1 MPLITSTT
9 NLKSLKYETYTQAPF
24 VVTQIPDEPES
35 NGYQLISGLP
45 PLGGVGGNVTDFF
58 RGGFGLPRAVI
69 QDEVRIGK
77 FLTSPQ
83 GLLFIGKQQLLSRIG
98 VREQNT
104 VGPLNDGLYNPLST
118 LASVAGIGVG
128 AYFEKQT
135 QRTYLEKLQPEFTA
149 GDDGAEDFIPNRLI
163 QLRNSKILTGVATN
177 NRSLTISPSNNEI
190 LSYTGGPGAELG
202 IGNTVIGFAGNPGGG
217 YLRTGVNNN
226 NVKKYLYIEVPPTTV
241 QNPINLGLRY
251 ISSTSGMG
259 NIALQDTFFAQNLAE
274 PTLPQSTSPSSTIDL
289 RLDGKKAD
297 STSLILFNPESV
309 IAPESV
315 LNLNRIVGN
324 FGVSKQYVLA
334 KGQILPL
341 GDNIQTFNAV
351 YNAISEVDG
360 TSTSTNAL
368 PYNNFRVG
376 NSSGVLTYTQDQL
389 IQAGNN
395 TPNIPSTT
403 TGYSTY
409 GAKLRDFRQELY
421 ASLQKENGKYI
432 SNTISAAPDY
442 NTRNIEN
449 RVSLGNPGNPAY
461 NRFDYSK
468 GIDYTETQNGGKS
481 INALDTIT
489 AFPIYRSTNVNPK
502 QTDVGGPLNDL
513 VKFRIA
519 AINND
524 NPSLKDFMHFRAFL
538 NSFVDNYNPEWNSI
552 SYVGRGDKLYTY
564 SGFTRQVTLS
574 WTIVAQSVQE
584 LLPMYKKLNY
594 LASNTMPDYSPSGYM
609 RGPLVELTVGAYLF
623 DQPGFINSLTYT
635 ANLDAGWEIGID
647 AYGDSLQTTPNRQE
661 RDKNPGVFELPKM
674 IDVSMT
680 FTPIPEFLAR
690 KPKGVFLP
698 YNQPEEGKWI
708 DYKIK
713 NASERDV
720 NFLPKVEA
728 GIPEVDSKIPGNG
741 YLVYQNEN
749 YIAVTREGNTF
760 GNY

>member
-9 NLKSLKYETYTQAPF
+9 NLKSLKYETYTQAPY
-24 VVTQIPDEPES
+24 VITQIPDEPES

-149 GDDGAEDFIPNRLI
+149 GDNGAEDYNTNRLV
-163 QLRNSKILTGVATN
+163 QLRNSKILTGVAIN

-226 NVKKYLYIEVPPTTV
+226 NVKKYLYAFNTLSTPFTD
-241 QNPINLGLRY
+241 INNNT
-251 ISSTSGMG
+251 SSNRRT
-259 NIALQDTFFAQNLAE
+259 
-274 PTLPQSTSPSSTIDL
+274 DL
-289 RLDGKKAD
+289 NFLIDGKDQITAD
-297 STSLILFNPESV
+297 SLLFNPESV
-309 IAPESV
+309 IALPPV
-315 LNLNRIVGN
+315 LNLSRIVGN
-324 FGVSKQYVLA
+324 YGVSKQYTLA
-334 KGQILPL
+334 KGQLL
-341 GDNIQTFNAV
+341 LNNIGGFVSSIAEFNTT

-360 TSTSTNAL
+360 SSTSTNAT
-368 PYNNFRVG
+368 PYNNTAG
-376 NSSGVLTYTQDQL
+376 NTTSNGALTYTQDQL
-389 IQAGNN
+389 IQASNALLADGGGPSNTVGNN
-395 TPNIPSTT
+395 QYNTT
-403 TGYSTY
+403 L
-409 GAKLRDFRQELY
+409 KDFRRELY
-421 ASLQKENGKYI
+421 ASLKTENGRRI

-442 NTRNIEN
+442 TTKNIEN
-449 RVSLGNPGNPAY
+449 RVNLGNPGNPAY

-468 GIDYTETQNGGKS
+468 GIDYSNNGKG
-481 INALDTIT
+481 INALDTIN
-489 AFPIYRSTNVNPK
+489 AFPIYRATNVASGT
-502 QTDVGGPLNDL
+502 TDVGGALNDL

-594 LASNTMPDYSPSGYM
+594 LASNTMPDYSSAGYM

-635 ANLDAGWEIGID
+635 ANLDAGWEIGIGSD
-647 AYGDSLQTTPNRQE
+647 GESAQTTDSNT
-661 RDKNPGVFELPKM
+661 DLNPGVFELPKM

-690 KPKGVFLP
+690 KPNGSLLKSNVGFSQQSFLKGKHA
-698 YNQPEEGKWI
+698 NK
-708 DYKIK
+708 
-713 NASERDV
+713 RDV
-720 NFLPKVEA
+720 NFLPKTAV
-728 GIPEVDSKIPGNG
+728 GDNPEG
-741 YLVYQNEN
+741 YLVYQDEN
-749 YIAVTREGNTF
+749 YIALTREGNTF

>member
-58 RGGFGLPRAVI
+58 RGGFGLPRAII

-118 LASVAGIGVG
+118 LASVAGIGAG
-128 AYFEKQT
+128 IYFDKQT
-135 QRTYLEKLQPEFTA
+135 QRTYLEKLQPEFIA
-149 GDDGAEDFIPNRLI
+149 GDDGAEDYNTNRLV

-202 IGNTVIGFAGNPGGG
+202 IGNTVIWFAGNPGGG

-226 NVKKYLYIEVPPTTV
+226 NVKKYLYVAEP
-241 QNPINLGLRY
+241 NPASPNL
-251 ISSTSGMG
+251 IS
-259 NIALQDTFFAQNLAE
+259 ALSRLQNL
-274 PTLPQSTSPSSTIDL
+274 LI
-289 RLDGKKAD
+289 DGKD
-297 STSLILFNPESV
+297 TNSQSSLLFNPESV
-309 IAPESV
+309 ISTPPV
-315 LNLNRIVGN
+315 LNLSRIVGN
-324 FGVSKQYVLA
+324 YGVSKQYTTNFLSSSISIFNDLENGISVFD
-334 KGQILPL
+334 GS
-341 GDNIQTFNAV
+341 QTITNTKPYK
-351 YNAISEVDG
+351 YNNTATDG
-360 TSTSTNAL
+360 T
-368 PYNNFRVG
+368 P
-376 NSSGVLTYTQDQL
+376 SGVLTLTQDQL
-389 IQAGNN
+389 IEASNKGSFPSSSPIGYAQYN
-395 TPNIPSTT
+395 TT
-403 TGYSTY
+403 
-409 GAKLRDFRQELY
+409 LRDFRRDLY
-421 ASLQKENGKYI
+421 ASLKTENGRRI
-432 SNTISAAPDY
+432 SNTISLAPDY
-442 NTRNIEN
+442 TTRNIEN
-449 RVSLGNPGNPAY
+449 RVNLGNPGSPAY

-468 GIDYTETQNGGKS
+468 GIDYSNNGKG
-481 INALDTIT
+481 INALDTIN

-538 NSFVDNYNPEWNSI
+538 NSFVDNYSPEWNSI

-594 LASNTMPDYSPSGYM
+594 LASNTMPDYSSAGYM

-647 AYGDSLQTTPNRQE
+647 AYGDSLQTTPSKDEQAN
-661 RDKNPGVFELPKM
+661 NPGVFELPKM

-698 YNQPEEGKWI
+698 F
-708 DYKIK
+708 
-713 NASERDV
+713 NASLDEQENIKEFSAANKRDV
-720 NFLPKVEA
+720 NFLPAINA
-728 GIPEVDSKIPGNG
+728 GSTNNEG
-741 YLVYQNEN
+741 YLVQQTEN
-749 YIAVTREGNTF
+749 YIAVTRQGNTF
-760 GNY
+760 RNY

>member
-9 NLKSLKYETYTQAPF
+9 NLKSLKYKTYTQAPY
-24 VVTQIPDEPES
+24 VITQIPDEPES

-77 FLTSPQ
+77 FLLSPQ
-83 GLLFIGKQQLLSRIG
+83 GLLFVGKQQLLSRIG

-118 LASVAGIGVG
+118 LASVAGVGVG

-135 QRTYLEKLQPEFTA
+135 QRTYTEKVRDVFN
-149 GDDGAEDFIPNRLI
+149 EDVSEGNDRLVQLYNGKMFINGI
-163 QLRNSKILTGVATN
+163 ATN
-177 NRSLTISPSNNEI
+177 NKSLTISPSNNEI

-226 NVKKYLYIEVPPTTV
+226 NIKKYLYAEVSPTPP
-241 QNPINLGLRY
+241 R
-251 ISSTSGMG
+251 ISPLTFTPTTSGMG
-259 NIALQDTFFAQNLAE
+259 NAYLQDLFIEQQLNQPNEPATVISPNLFLNVGDE
-274 PTLPQSTSPSSTIDL
+274 VPSTL
-289 RLDGKKAD
+289 
-297 STSLILFNPESV
+297 LFNPESV
-309 IAPESV
+309 IKEAPV
-315 LNLNRIVGN
+315 LNLSRIVGN

-334 KGQILPL
+334 KGKLTPE
-341 GDNIQTFNAV
+341 GTDIQLFNAT
-351 YNAISEVDG
+351 YNAISDVDG
-360 TSTSTNAL
+360 RSIYTNEV
-368 PYNNFRVG
+368 PYNNTAG
-376 NSSGVLTYTQDQL
+376 GTTSNGALTYTQDQL
-389 IQAGNN
+389 IQASNALVADGGAPSNVVGNN
-395 TPNIPSTT
+395 QYNP
-403 TGYSTY
+403 
-409 GAKLRDFRQELY
+409 KLRDFRQELY
-421 ASLQKENGKYI
+421 KSLPKENGRYI
-432 SNTISAAPDY
+432 SNTISDAPDY
-442 NTRNIEN
+442 TKKNIEN
-449 RVSLGNPGNPAY
+449 RVNLGDPGSPRY

-468 GIDYTETQNGGKS
+468 GIDYSNNGKG

-489 AFPIYRSTNVNPK
+489 AFPIYRALNVAADS
-502 QTDVGGPLNDL
+502 TDVGGALNDL

-524 NPSLKDFMHFRAFL
+524 TPSLKDFMHFRAFL

-574 WTIVAQSVQE
+574 WTVVAQSVQE

-594 LASNTMPDYSPSGYM
+594 LAANTMPDYSPSGYM

-623 DQPGFINSLTYT
+623 DQPGFISSLTYT
-635 ANLDAGWEIGID
+635 ANFDAGWEIGIGSD
-647 AYGDSLQTTPNRQE
+647 GESVQTTNLNT
-661 RDKNPGVFELPKM
+661 DSNPGIFELPKM

-690 KPKGVFLP
+690 KPKGILFTA
-698 YNQPEEGKWI
+698 NKKQEGVDWST
-708 DYKIK
+708 YK
-713 NASERDV
+713 NRPANDRDV
-720 NFLPKVEA
+720 NFLPAIDA
-728 GIPEVDSKIPGNG
+728 GFGPKG
-741 YLVYQNEN
+741 YLVYQDEN
-749 YIAVTREGNTF
+749 YIALTREGETF

>member
-35 NGYQLISGLP
+35 NGFQLISGLP

-77 FLTSPQ
+77 FLLSPQ
-83 GLLFIGKQQLLSRIG
+83 GLLFSGKQQLLSRIG

-135 QRTYLEKLQPEFTA
+135 QRTYLEKLGNEFEIGNA
-149 GDDGAEDFIPNRLI
+149 GGADYNVNRLA
-163 QLRNSKILTGVATN
+163 QLYNSKILTGVATN

-217 YLRTGVNNN
+217 YLRTGINNKN
-226 NVKKYLYIEVPPTTV
+226 IEKYLYLGNALSTLSTDADG
-241 QNPINLGLRY
+241 NL
-251 ISSTSGMG
+251 ISVRRTD
-259 NIALQDTFFAQNLAE
+259 LNL
-274 PTLPQSTSPSSTIDL
+274 LI
-289 RLDGKKAD
+289 DGKDQSEASRITAD
-297 STSLILFNPESV
+297 SLLFNPESV
-309 IAPESV
+309 ISTPPV
-315 LNLNRIVGN
+315 LNLSRIVGN
-324 FGVSKQYVLA
+324 FGVSKQYTTNF
-334 KGQILPL
+334 L
-341 GDNIQTFNAV
+341 GSNIQIFNDV
-351 YNAISEVDG
+351 YNNISAEDG
-360 TSTSTNAL
+360 SSTSTNAL
-368 PYNNFRVG
+368 PYNNTKG
-376 NSSGVLTYTQDQL
+376 ETPGGVLTYTQDQL
-389 IQAGNN
+389 IEASDQNF
-395 TPNIPSTT
+395 IPYLNP
-403 TGYSTY
+403 TGYATY
-409 GAKLRDFRQELY
+409 NTTLRDFRKDLY
-421 ASLQKENGKYI
+421 ASLKTENGRRI
-432 SNTISAAPDY
+432 SNTISLAPDY
-442 NTRNIEN
+442 TTRNIEN
-449 RVSLGNPGNPAY
+449 RVNLGNPGDSKY

-468 GIDYTETQNGGKS
+468 GIDYSNNGKG
-481 INALDTIT
+481 INALDTIN

-538 NSFVDNYNPEWNSI
+538 NSFVDNYSPEWNSI

-594 LASNTMPDYSPSGYM
+594 LASNTMPDYSSAGYM

-647 AYGDSLQTTPNRQE
+647 AYGDSLQTTPSKDEQAN
-661 RDKNPGVFELPKM
+661 NPGVFELPKM

-690 KPKGVFLP
+690 KPKGVILP
-698 YNQPEEGKWI
+698 FDTPLDEQAPFKGLSANK
-708 DYKIK
+708 
-713 NASERDV
+713 RDV
-720 NFLPKVEA
+720 NFLPDINA
-728 GIPEVDSKIPGNG
+728 GLTDNEG
-741 YLVYQNEN
+741 YLVQQTEN
-749 YIAVTREGNTF
+749 YIAVTRQGNTF
-760 GNY
+760 RNY

>member
-9 NLKSLKYETYTQAPF
+9 NLKSLKYKTYTQAPY
-24 VVTQIPDEPES
+24 VITQIPDEPES

-83 GLLFIGKQQLLSRIG
+83 GLLFTGKQQLLSRIG

-118 LASVAGIGVG
+118 LASVAGVGVG

-135 QRTYLEKLQPEFTA
+135 QRTYLEKLGNEFEVGNA
-149 GDDGAEDFIPNRLI
+149 GGADYDVNRLA
-163 QLRNSKILTGVATN
+163 QLYNSKILNGLAFN
-177 NRSLTISPSNNEI
+177 NKSLTISPSNNEI

-202 IGNTVIGFAGNPGGG
+202 IGNTVIPFAGNPGGG

-226 NVKKYLYIEVPPTTV
+226 NVKKYLYTEVSPTS
-241 QNPINLGLRY
+241 PR
-251 ISSTSGMG
+251 ISPLSSIPTTSGMG
-259 NIALQDTFFAQNLAE
+259 GVYLQDLFLEQQLNQLDEPATVIQPNLFLNIGD
-274 PTLPQSTSPSSTIDL
+274 TVPSAL
-289 RLDGKKAD
+289 
-297 STSLILFNPESV
+297 LFNPESV
-309 IAPESV
+309 IKTAPV
-315 LNLNRIVGN
+315 LNLSRIVGN

-334 KGQILPL
+334 KGSLIPE
-341 GDNIQTFNAV
+341 GSDIQLFNTT

-360 TSTSTNAL
+360 RSTSTNAV
-368 PYNNFRVG
+368 PYNNTAG
-376 NSSGVLTYTQDQL
+376 NITSNGALTYTQDQL
-389 IQAGNN
+389 INASNALVANGGAPTNVVGNN
-395 TPNIPSTT
+395 QYNTI
-403 TGYSTY
+403 
-409 GAKLRDFRQELY
+409 LRDFRRDLY
-421 ASLQKENGKYI
+421 ASLKTENGRRI

-442 NTRNIEN
+442 TTKNIEN
-449 RVSLGNPGNPAY
+449 RVNLGNPGSPTY

-468 GIDYTETQNGGKS
+468 GIDYNNKG
-481 INALDTIT
+481 INALDTIN
-489 AFPIYRSTNVNPK
+489 AFPIYRAENVDPQ

-513 VKFRIA
+513 IKFRIA

-574 WTIVAQSVQE
+574 WTVIAQSVQE

-594 LASNTMPDYSPSGYM
+594 LASNTMPDYSSAGYM
-609 RGPLVELTVGAYLF
+609 RGPLIELTVGAYLF
-623 DQPGFINSLTYT
+623 DQPGFISSLTYA
-635 ANLDAGWEIGID
+635 ANFDAGWEIGIGVD
-647 AYGDSLQTTPNRQE
+647 GESAQTTSNT
-661 RDKNPGVFELPKM
+661 DLNPGILELPKM

-690 KPKGVFLP
+690 KPVGTLYTSNKEVT
-698 YNQPEEGKWI
+698 ET
-708 DYKIK
+708 DAYKNR
-713 NASERDV
+713 NANKRDV
-720 NFLPKVEA
+720 NFRPDQSA
-728 GIPEVDSKIPGNG
+728 GLGPEG
-741 YLVYQNEN
+741 YLVYQEEN
-749 YIAVTREGNTF
+749 YIALTRKGNTF
-760 GNY
+760 RNY

>member
-9 NLKSLKYETYTQAPF
+9 NLKSLKYETYTQAPY
-24 VVTQIPDEPES
+24 VITQIPDEPES

-58 RGGFGLPRAVI
+58 RGGLGLPRAVI

-149 GDDGAEDFIPNRLI
+149 GDNGAEDYNTNRLV

-177 NRSLTISPSNNEI
+177 NRSLNIPLSNNEI

-217 YLRTGVNNN
+217 YLRTGINNN
-226 NVKKYLYIEVPPTTV
+226 NVKKYLYVAEP
-241 QNPINLGLRY
+241 NPASPDL
-251 ISSTSGMG
+251 IS
-259 NIALQDTFFAQNLAE
+259 ALSRLQNL
-274 PTLPQSTSPSSTIDL
+274 LI
-289 RLDGKKAD
+289 DGKD
-297 STSLILFNPESV
+297 TNSQSSLLFNPESEAL
-309 IAPESV
+309 IKTPPV
-315 LNLNRIVGN
+315 LNLSRIVGN
-324 FGVSKQYVLA
+324 YGVSKQYVL
-334 KGQILPL
+334 KKDTKSSIS
-341 GDNIQTFNAV
+341 IFNDLENGINV
-351 YNAISEVDG
+351 FDG
-360 TSTSTNAL
+360 SQNVTNDK
-368 PYNNFRVG
+368 PYNNKDTDG
-376 NSSGVLTYTQDQL
+376 TPSGVLTLTQDQL
-389 IQAGNN
+389 IEASNTGSFPSSSPIGNAQYN
-395 TPNIPSTT
+395 T
-403 TGYSTY
+403 
-409 GAKLRDFRQELY
+409 KLRDFRQELY
-421 ASLQKENGKYI
+421 ASLKTENGRYI
-432 SNTISAAPDY
+432 SNTISSAPDY
-442 NTRNIEN
+442 TEKNIEK
-449 RVSLGNPGNPAY
+449 RVNLGNPGSSAY

-468 GIDYTETQNGGKS
+468 GIDYSNNGKG
-481 INALDTIT
+481 INALDTIN
-489 AFPIYRSTNVNPK
+489 AFPIYRATNVASGT
-502 QTDVGGPLNDL
+502 TDVGGALNDL

-594 LASNTMPDYSPSGYM
+594 LASNTMPDYSSAGYM

-635 ANLDAGWEIGID
+635 ANLDAGWEIGIGSD
-647 AYGDSLQTTPNRQE
+647 GESVQTTDSNT
-661 RDKNPGVFELPKM
+661 DSNPGVFELPKM

-690 KPKGVFLP
+690 KPNGSLLKSNVGFFQQSFLKGKHA
-698 YNQPEEGKWI
+698 NK
-708 DYKIK
+708 
-713 NASERDV
+713 RDV
-720 NFLPKVEA
+720 NFLPKTAV
-728 GIPEVDSKIPGNG
+728 GDNPEG
-741 YLVYQNEN
+741 YLVYQDEN
-749 YIAVTREGNTF
+749 YIALTREGNTF

>member
-9 NLKSLKYETYTQAPF
+9 NLKSLKYETYTQAPY
-24 VVTQIPDEPES
+24 VITQIPDEPES

-149 GDDGAEDFIPNRLI
+149 GDDGAEDYNTNRLV

-217 YLRTGVNNN
+217 YLRTGINNN
-226 NVKKYLYIEVPPTTV
+226 NVKKYLYVAEP
-241 QNPINLGLRY
+241 NPASPDL
-251 ISSTSGMG
+251 IS
-259 NIALQDTFFAQNLAE
+259 ALSRLQNL
-274 PTLPQSTSPSSTIDL
+274 LI
-289 RLDGKKAD
+289 DGKD
-297 STSLILFNPESV
+297 TNSQSSLLFNPESKAL
-309 IAPESV
+309 IKTPPV
-315 LNLNRIVGN
+315 LNLSRIVGN
-324 FGVSKQYVLA
+324 YGVSKQYVL
-334 KGQILPL
+334 KKDTKSSIS
-341 GDNIQTFNAV
+341 IFNDLENGINV
-351 YNAISEVDG
+351 FDG
-360 TSTSTNAL
+360 SQNVTNDK
-368 PYNNFRVG
+368 PYNNRATDG
-376 NSSGVLTYTQDQL
+376 TPSGVLTYTQDQL

-421 ASLQKENGKYI
+421 ASLKTENGRRI

-442 NTRNIEN
+442 TEKNIEK
-449 RVSLGNPGNPAY
+449 RVNLGNPGSPAY

-468 GIDYTETQNGGKS
+468 GIDYSNNGKG

-489 AFPIYRSTNVNPK
+489 AFPIYRSTNVDPK

-538 NSFVDNYNPEWNSI
+538 NSFIDNYNPEWNSI

-594 LASNTMPDYSPSGYM
+594 LASNTMPDYSSAGYM

-635 ANLDAGWEIGID
+635 ANLDAGWEIGIGSD
-647 AYGDSLQTTPNRQE
+647 GESAQTTDSNT
-661 RDKNPGVFELPKM
+661 DSNPGIFELPKM

-698 YNQPEEGKWI
+698 FDASLDEQK
-708 DYKIK
+708 DIK
-713 NASERDV
+713 EFSAANKRDV
-720 NFLPKVEA
+720 NFLPPINA
-728 GIPEVDSKIPGNG
+728 GLTNNEG
-741 YLVYQNEN
+741 YLVQQTEN
-749 YIAVTREGNTF
+749 YIAVTRKGDTF
-760 GNY
+760 RNY

>member
-9 NLKSLKYETYTQAPF
+9 NLKSLKYETYTQAPY

-83 GLLFIGKQQLLSRIG
+83 GLLFVGKQQLLSRIG

-118 LASVAGIGVG
+118 LASVAGVGIG

-149 GDDGAEDFIPNRLI
+149 GDNGAEDYNTNRLV

-202 IGNTVIGFAGNPGGG
+202 IGNTIIGFAGNPGGG
-217 YLRTGVNNN
+217 YLRTGVNNDK
-226 NVKKYLYIEVPPTTV
+226 VKKYLYAFNTLSTPFTDT
-241 QNPINLGLRY
+241 NSNTSSNRRTDLNFLINGKGESEEAR
-251 ISSTSGMG
+251 ITSE
-259 NIALQDTFFAQNLAE
+259 AL
-274 PTLPQSTSPSSTIDL
+274 
-289 RLDGKKAD
+289 
-297 STSLILFNPESV
+297 LFNPESV
-309 IAPESV
+309 IASPPV
-315 LNLNRIVGN
+315 LNLSRIVGN
-324 FGVSKQYVLA
+324 YGVSKTYTLA
-334 KGQILPL
+334 KGQLL
-341 GDNIQTFNAV
+341 LNNIGGFVSSIAEFNNT

-360 TSTSTNAL
+360 TSTSTKSTNTNS
-368 PYNNFRVG
+368 YNNRATDG
-376 NSSGVLTYTQDQL
+376 TPSGVLTLTQDQL
-389 IQAGNN
+389 IEASNTGSFSSNN
-395 TPNIPSTT
+395 TIGYARYNTT
-403 TGYSTY
+403 
-409 GAKLRDFRQELY
+409 LRDFRKELY
-421 ASLQKENGKYI
+421 ASLPKENGKYV

-442 NTRNIEN
+442 TTKNIEN
-449 RVSLGNPGNPAY
+449 RVNLGNPGSPTY

-468 GIDYTETQNGGKS
+468 GIDYSNNGKG

-489 AFPIYRSTNVNPK
+489 AFPIYRAANVDPT

-524 NPSLKDFMHFRAFL
+524 DPSLKDFMHFRAFL

-574 WTIVAQSVQE
+574 WTVVAQSVQE

-594 LASNTMPDYSPSGYM
+594 LAANTMPDYSSAGYM
-609 RGPLVELTVGAYLF
+609 RGSLVELTVGAYLF

-635 ANLDAGWEIGID
+635 ANFDAGWEIGIGSD
-647 AYGDSLQTTPNRQE
+647 GESYQTTQDQATVSN
-661 RDKNPGVFELPKM
+661 NPGIFELPKM

-690 KPKGVFLP
+690 KPKGIIVPFNSSVNPKFLP
-698 YNQPEEGKWI
+698 PAN
-708 DYKIK
+708 
-713 NASERDV
+713 ERDV
-720 NFLPKVEA
+720 NFLPNFPAGLGANA
-728 GIPEVDSKIPGNG
+728 GIGDERG
-741 YLVYQNEN
+741 YLVYQDEN
-749 YIAVTREGNTF
+749 YIALTRQGDTF

>member
-9 NLKSLKYETYTQAPF
+9 NLKSLKYETYTQPPY
-24 VVTQIPDEPES
+24 VITQIPDEPES

-58 RGGFGLPRAVI
+58 RGGFGLPRAII

-149 GDDGAEDFIPNRLI
+149 GDNGAEDYNTNRLV
-163 QLRNSKILTGVATN
+163 QLRNSKILTGVAIN

-226 NVKKYLYIEVPPTTV
+226 NVKKYLYAFNTLST
-241 QNPINLGLRY
+241 PITDINSNT
-251 ISSTSGMG
+251 SSNRRT
-259 NIALQDTFFAQNLAE
+259 
-274 PTLPQSTSPSSTIDL
+274 DL
-289 RLDGKKAD
+289 NFLIDGKDQITAD
-297 STSLILFNPESV
+297 SLLFNPESV
-309 IAPESV
+309 IALPPV
-315 LNLNRIVGN
+315 LNLSRIVGN
-324 FGVSKQYVLA
+324 YGVSKQYTLA
-334 KGQILPL
+334 KGQLL
-341 GDNIQTFNAV
+341 LNNIGGFVSSIAEFNTT

-360 TSTSTNAL
+360 SSTSTNAT
-368 PYNNFRVG
+368 PYNNTAG
-376 NSSGVLTYTQDQL
+376 NTTSNGALTYTQDQL
-389 IQAGNN
+389 IQASNALLADGGGPSNTVGNN
-395 TPNIPSTT
+395 QYNTT
-403 TGYSTY
+403 L
-409 GAKLRDFRQELY
+409 KDFRRDLY
-421 ASLQKENGKYI
+421 ASLKQENGRYI
-432 SNTISAAPDY
+432 SNTISLAPNY
-442 NTRNIEN
+442 TTRNIET
-449 RVSLGNPGNPAY
+449 RVNLGDPGSPKY

-468 GIDYTETQNGGKS
+468 GIDYSNNGKG
-481 INALDTIT
+481 INALDTIN

-594 LASNTMPDYSPSGYM
+594 LASNTMPDYSSAGYM

-698 YNQPEEGKWI
+698 YNQPETGDWI

-728 GIPEVDSKIPGNG
+728 GIPETEGNG

-749 YIAVTREGNTF
+749 YIALTREGNTF
-760 GNY
+760 RNY

>member
-58 RGGFGLPRAVI
+58 RGGFGLPRAII

-118 LASVAGIGVG
+118 LASVAGIGAG
-128 AYFEKQT
+128 IYFDKQT
-135 QRTYLEKLQPEFTA
+135 QRTYLEKLQPEFIA
-149 GDDGAEDFIPNRLI
+149 GDDGAEDYNTNRLV
-163 QLRNSKILTGVATN
+163 QLRNSNILTGVATN

-226 NVKKYLYIEVPPTTV
+226 NVKKYLYVAEP
-241 QNPINLGLRY
+241 NPASPNL
-251 ISSTSGMG
+251 IS
-259 NIALQDTFFAQNLAE
+259 ALSRLQNL
-274 PTLPQSTSPSSTIDL
+274 LI
-289 RLDGKKAD
+289 DGKD
-297 STSLILFNPESV
+297 TNSQSSLLFNPESV
-309 IAPESV
+309 ISTPPV
-315 LNLNRIVGN
+315 LNLSRIVGN
-324 FGVSKQYVLA
+324 YGVSKQYTTNFLSSSISIFNDLENGISVFD
-334 KGQILPL
+334 GS
-341 GDNIQTFNAV
+341 QTITNTKPYK
-351 YNAISEVDG
+351 YNNTATDG
-360 TSTSTNAL
+360 T
-368 PYNNFRVG
+368 P
-376 NSSGVLTYTQDQL
+376 SGVLTLTQDQL
-389 IQAGNN
+389 IEASNKGSFPSSSPIGYAQYN
-395 TPNIPSTT
+395 TT
-403 TGYSTY
+403 
-409 GAKLRDFRQELY
+409 LRDFRRDLY
-421 ASLQKENGKYI
+421 ASLKTENGRRI
-432 SNTISAAPDY
+432 SNTISLAPDY
-442 NTRNIEN
+442 TTRNIEN
-449 RVSLGNPGNPAY
+449 RVNLGNPGSPAY

-468 GIDYTETQNGGKS
+468 GIDYSNNGKG
-481 INALDTIT
+481 INALDTIN

-538 NSFVDNYNPEWNSI
+538 NSFVDNYSPEWNSI

-594 LASNTMPDYSPSGYM
+594 LASNTMPDYSSAGYM

-647 AYGDSLQTTPNRQE
+647 AYGDSLQTTPSKDEQAN
-661 RDKNPGVFELPKM
+661 NPGVFELPKM

-698 YNQPEEGKWI
+698 F
-708 DYKIK
+708 
-713 NASERDV
+713 NASLDEQENIKEFSAANKRDV
-720 NFLPKVEA
+720 NFLPAINA
-728 GIPEVDSKIPGNG
+728 GSTNNEG
-741 YLVYQNEN
+741 YLVQQTEN
-749 YIAVTREGNTF
+749 YIAVTRQGNTF
-760 GNY
+760 RNY

>member
-1 MPLITSTT
+1 MPFSGSLVSSTT
-9 NLKSLKYETYTQAPF
+9 DLKSLKYGTYTQPPY
-24 VVTQIPDEPES
+24 VITQIPDEPES

-45 PLGGVGGNVTDFF
+45 PLGGIGGNVTDFF

-149 GDDGAEDFIPNRLI
+149 GDNSVPGVEDYNTNRLV

-177 NRSLTISPSNNEI
+177 TNNRSLTISPSPNEI

-226 NVKKYLYIEVPPTTV
+226 NVKKYLYTFDNTLSTPSIDITNNRGGPATLV
-241 QNPINLGLRY
+241 R
-251 ISSTSGMG
+251 SS
-259 NIALQDTFFAQNLAE
+259 NRR
-274 PTLPQSTSPSSTIDL
+274 IDL
-289 RLDGKKAD
+289 NSLIDGKD
-297 STSLILFNPESV
+297 QSEESLITSEALLFNPESV
-309 IAPESV
+309 IAKPPV
-315 LNLNRIVGN
+315 LNLSRIVGN
-324 FGVSKQYVLA
+324 YGVSKQYVLS
-334 KGQILPL
+334 KGQLTPNGSDIEV
-341 GDNIQTFNAV
+341 FNTI
-351 YNAISEVDG
+351 YNAISELDG
-360 TSTSTNAL
+360 SSTSTKSTNTNS
-368 PYNNFRVG
+368 YNNKDTNG
-376 NSSGVLTYTQDQL
+376 TPSGVLTLTQDQL
-389 IQAGNN
+389 IEASNTGSFPSSSPIGNAQYN
-395 TPNIPSTT
+395 T
-403 TGYSTY
+403 
-409 GAKLRDFRQELY
+409 KLRDFRQELY
-421 ASLQKENGKYI
+421 ASLKTENGRRI

-449 RVSLGNPGNPAY
+449 RVNLGNPGNPAY

-489 AFPIYRSTNVNPK
+489 AFPIYRAANVDPQ

-524 NPSLKDFMHFRAFL
+524 SPSLKDFMHFRAFL

-594 LASNTMPDYSPSGYM
+594 LASNTMPDYSSAGYM

-635 ANLDAGWEIGID
+635 ANLDAGWEIGIGSD
-647 AYGDSLQTTPNRQE
+647 GESVQTTNLNTNS
-661 RDKNPGVFELPKM
+661 NPGIFELPKM

-690 KPKGVFLP
+690 KPKGLIVPFNSSINPEFLP
-698 YNQPEEGKWI
+698 PANK
-708 DYKIK
+708 
-713 NASERDV
+713 RDV
-720 NFLPKVEA
+720 NFLPNFPSGLDA
-728 GIPEVDSKIPGNG
+728 NPGNGDERG

-749 YIAVTREGNTF
+749 YIALTREDKTF

>member
-9 NLKSLKYETYTQAPF
+9 NLKSLKYETYTQAPY
-24 VVTQIPDEPES
+24 VITQIPDEPES

-149 GDDGAEDFIPNRLI
+149 GDDGAEDYNTNRLV

-217 YLRTGVNNN
+217 YLRTGINNN
-226 NVKKYLYIEVPPTTV
+226 NVKKYLYV
-241 QNPINLGLRY
+241 
-251 ISSTSGMG
+251 
-259 NIALQDTFFAQNLAE
+259 AE
-274 PTLPQSTSPSSTIDL
+274 PNPASPDL
-289 RLDGKKAD
+289 ISALSRLQNVLIDGKD
-297 STSLILFNPESV
+297 TNSQSSLLFNPESKAL
-309 IAPESV
+309 IKTPPV
-315 LNLNRIVGN
+315 LNLSRIVGN
-324 FGVSKQYVLA
+324 YGVSKQYVL
-334 KGQILPL
+334 KKDTKSSIS
-341 GDNIQTFNAV
+341 IFNDLENGINV
-351 YNAISEVDG
+351 FDG
-360 TSTSTNAL
+360 SQNVTNDK
-368 PYNNFRVG
+368 PYNNRATDG
-376 NSSGVLTYTQDQL
+376 TPSGVLTYTQDQL

-421 ASLQKENGKYI
+421 ASLKTENGRRI

-442 NTRNIEN
+442 TEKNIEK
-449 RVSLGNPGNPAY
+449 RVNLGNPGSPAY

-468 GIDYTETQNGGKS
+468 GIDYSNNGKG

-489 AFPIYRSTNVNPK
+489 AFPIYRSTNVDPK

-538 NSFVDNYNPEWNSI
+538 NSFIDNYNPEWNSI

-594 LASNTMPDYSPSGYM
+594 LASNTMPDYSSAGYM

-635 ANLDAGWEIGID
+635 ANLDAGWEIGIGSD
-647 AYGDSLQTTPNRQE
+647 GESAQTTDSNT
-661 RDKNPGVFELPKM
+661 DSNPGIFELPKM

-698 YNQPEEGKWI
+698 FDASLDEQK
-708 DYKIK
+708 DIK
-713 NASERDV
+713 EFSAANKRDV
-720 NFLPKVEA
+720 NFLPPINA
-728 GIPEVDSKIPGNG
+728 GLTNNEG
-741 YLVYQNEN
+741 YLVQQTEN
-749 YIAVTREGNTF
+749 YIAVTRKGDTF
-760 GNY
+760 RNY

>member
-9 NLKSLKYETYTQAPF
+9 NLKSLKYETYTQAPY
-24 VVTQIPDEPES
+24 VITQIPDEPES

-118 LASVAGIGVG
+118 LASVAGIGAG
-128 AYFEKQT
+128 IYFDKQT

-149 GDDGAEDFIPNRLI
+149 GDNSVPGVEDYNTNRLV

-217 YLRTGVNNN
+217 YLRTGINNKN
-226 NVKKYLYIEVPPTTV
+226 IEKYLYSGNALSSLSTDADG
-241 QNPINLGLRY
+241 NL
-251 ISSTSGMG
+251 ISVRRTD
-259 NIALQDTFFAQNLAE
+259 LNL
-274 PTLPQSTSPSSTIDL
+274 LI
-289 RLDGKKAD
+289 DGKDQSEEARIYSD
-297 STSLILFNPESV
+297 SLLFNPESV
-309 IAPESV
+309 ISTPPV
-315 LNLNRIVGN
+315 LNLSRIVGN
-324 FGVSKQYVLA
+324 YGVSKQYVLA

-341 GDNIQTFNAV
+341 GDNIQTFNTF
-351 YNAISEVDG
+351 YNAISDVDG
-360 TSTSTNAL
+360 SSTSTNAT
-368 PYNNFRVG
+368 PYNNTAG
-376 NSSGVLTYTQDQL
+376 NTTSNGALTFTQDQL
-389 IQAGNN
+389 IEASNALLADGGGSSNTVGNN
-395 TPNIPSTT
+395 QYNTT
-403 TGYSTY
+403 L
-409 GAKLRDFRQELY
+409 KDFRRELY
-421 ASLQKENGKYI
+421 ASLKQENGRYI
-432 SNTISAAPDY
+432 SNTISLAPNY
-442 NTRNIEN
+442 TTRNIET
-449 RVSLGNPGNPAY
+449 RVNLGDPGSPKY

-468 GIDYTETQNGGKS
+468 GIDYSNNGKG
-481 INALDTIT
+481 INALDTIN

-594 LASNTMPDYSPSGYM
+594 LASNTMPDYSSAGYM

-635 ANLDAGWEIGID
+635 ANLDAGWEIGIGSD
-647 AYGDSLQTTPNRQE
+647 GESAQTTDSNT
-661 RDKNPGVFELPKM
+661 DSNPGILELPKM

-680 FTPIPEFLAR
+680 FIPIPEFLAR
-690 KPKGVFLP
+690 KPKGIFLP
-698 YNQPEEGKWI
+698 FNQPEDTVRS
-708 DYKIK
+708 DYKDK
-713 NASERDV
+713 HANKRDV
-720 NFLPKVEA
+720 NFLPKK
-728 GIPEVDSKIPGNG
+728 EVGNNMKG

-749 YIAVTREGNTF
+749 YIALTREGKTF
-760 GNY
+760 RNY

>member
-35 NGYQLISGLP
+35 NGFQLISGLP

-77 FLTSPQ
+77 FLLSPQ
-83 GLLFIGKQQLLSRIG
+83 GLLFSGKQQLLSRIG

-149 GDDGAEDFIPNRLI
+149 GDNGAEDYNTNRLV

-226 NVKKYLYIEVPPTTV
+226 NVKKYLYIEVPPTT
-241 QNPINLGLRY
+241 PR
-251 ISSTSGMG
+251 ISPLTFIPTTSGMG
-259 NIALQDTFFAQNLAE
+259 NAYLQDLFIEQQLNQPNEPATVISPNLFLNAGDTV
-274 PTLPQSTSPSSTIDL
+274 PSTL
-289 RLDGKKAD
+289 
-297 STSLILFNPESV
+297 LFNPESV
-309 IAPESV
+309 IATAPT
-315 LNLNRIVGN
+315 LNLSRIVGN

-334 KGQILPL
+334 KGNLIPE
-341 GDNIQTFNAV
+341 GTDIQLFNAT
-351 YNAISEVDG
+351 YNAISDADG
-360 TSTSTNAL
+360 RSVSTNAV
-368 PYNNFRVG
+368 PYNNTAG
-376 NSSGVLTYTQDQL
+376 GTTSNGALTYTQDQL
-389 IQAGNN
+389 IQASNALLADGGAPSNTVGNN
-395 TPNIPSTT
+395 QYNTT
-403 TGYSTY
+403 
-409 GAKLRDFRQELY
+409 LRDFRRDLY
-421 ASLQKENGKYI
+421 ASLKTENGRRI
-432 SNTISAAPDY
+432 SNTISLAPDY
-442 NTRNIEN
+442 TTRNIEN
-449 RVSLGNPGNPAY
+449 RVNLGNPGSPAY

-468 GIDYTETQNGGKS
+468 GIDYSNNGKG
-481 INALDTIT
+481 INALDTIN

-538 NSFVDNYNPEWNSI
+538 NSFVDNYSPEWNSI

-594 LASNTMPDYSPSGYM
+594 LASNTMPDYSSAGYM

-647 AYGDSLQTTPNRQE
+647 AYGDSLQTTPSKEEQTN
-661 RDKNPGVFELPKM
+661 NPGVFELPKM

-690 KPKGVFLP
+690 KPKGVILP
-698 YNQPEEGKWI
+698 FDTPLDEQAPFKGLSANK
-708 DYKIK
+708 
-713 NASERDV
+713 RDV
-720 NFLPKVEA
+720 NFLPDINA
-728 GIPEVDSKIPGNG
+728 GLTDNEG
-741 YLVYQNEN
+741 YLVQQTEN
-749 YIAVTREGNTF
+749 YIAVTRQGNTF
-760 GNY
+760 RNY

>member
-1 MPLITSTT
+1 MPTELVKLKTD
-9 NLKSLKYETYTQAPF
+9 LKSLKYSTFTDPPY
-24 VVTQIPDEPES
+24 VITQIPDEPES

-45 PLGGVGGNVTDFF
+45 PLGGIGGNVTDFF

-135 QRTYLEKLQPEFTA
+135 QRTYLEKLQPEFSPA
-149 GDDGAEDFIPNRLI
+149 IGLEDYNTNRLV

-217 YLRTGVNNN
+217 YLRTGVNNDN
-226 NVKKYLYIEVPPTTV
+226 IKQYLYAFNTFSTPSIDITNNRGGPATLVRSSNRRTDL
-241 QNPINLGLRY
+241 NLL
-251 ISSTSGMG
+251 I
-259 NIALQDTFFAQNLAE
+259 
-274 PTLPQSTSPSSTIDL
+274 
-289 RLDGKKAD
+289 DGKDQSENARIY
-297 STSLILFNPESV
+297 SESLLFNPESV
-309 IAPESV
+309 ISTPPV
-315 LNLNRIVGN
+315 LNLSRIVGN
-324 FGVSKQYVLA
+324 YGVSKQYVLA
-334 KGQILPL
+334 KGNLTPQ
-341 GDNIQTFNAV
+341 GNNIEIFNNT

-360 TSTSTNAL
+360 SSTGINAL
-368 PYNNFRVG
+368 PSTIVPPYNNKATG
-376 NSSGVLTYTQDQL
+376 GTPSGVLTLTQDQL
-389 IQAGNN
+389 IEASN
-395 TPNIPSTT
+395 TGSFPSSSPIGYAQYNTT
-403 TGYSTY
+403 
-409 GAKLRDFRQELY
+409 LRDFRRDLY
-421 ASLQKENGKYI
+421 ASLQQGPNGPI
-432 SNTISAAPDY
+432 SNTISAAPKY
-442 NTRNIEN
+442 NEKNIEN
-449 RVSLGNPGNPAY
+449 RVNLGNPGSPAY

-468 GIDYTETQNGGKS
+468 GIDYSNNGKG
-481 INALDTIT
+481 INALDTIN
-489 AFPIYRSTNVNPK
+489 AFPIYRSTNVNPQ

-594 LASNTMPDYSPSGYM
+594 LASNTMPDYSSAGYM

-635 ANLDAGWEIGID
+635 ANLDAGWEIGIGSD
-647 AYGDSLQTTPNRQE
+647 GESAQTTDSNT
-661 RDKNPGVFELPKM
+661 DSNPGVFELPKM

-698 YNQPEEGKWI
+698 FDASLDEQEN
-708 DYKIK
+708 IK
-713 NASERDV
+713 EFSAANKRDV
-720 NFLPKVEA
+720 NFLPAINA
-728 GIPEVDSKIPGNG
+728 GSTNNEG
-741 YLVYQNEN
+741 YLVQQTEN
-749 YIAVTREGNTF
+749 YIAVTRQGNTF
-760 GNY
+760 RNY